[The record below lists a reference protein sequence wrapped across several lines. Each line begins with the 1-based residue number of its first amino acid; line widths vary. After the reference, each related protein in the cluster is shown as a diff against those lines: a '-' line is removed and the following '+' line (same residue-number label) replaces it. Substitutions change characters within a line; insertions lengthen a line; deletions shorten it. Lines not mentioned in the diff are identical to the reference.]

1 MYNGWQEGDL
11 SVQKGKR
18 DNKVYRYRH
27 YLVNTMI
34 LITPLTTDA
43 YLLAGDTIVNGRYK
57 QANSFY
63 GEFLLTVK
71 CIN

>member
-1 MYNGWQEGDL
+1 MYNGWQDRDL
-11 SVQKGKR
+11 LVQKEKR

-27 YLVNTMI
+27 HLVNTMI
-34 LITPLTTDA
+34 LITPLTTDV
-43 YLLAGDTIVNGRYK
+43 YLLAGDTTVNGRYK
-57 QANSFY
+57 QANSFC